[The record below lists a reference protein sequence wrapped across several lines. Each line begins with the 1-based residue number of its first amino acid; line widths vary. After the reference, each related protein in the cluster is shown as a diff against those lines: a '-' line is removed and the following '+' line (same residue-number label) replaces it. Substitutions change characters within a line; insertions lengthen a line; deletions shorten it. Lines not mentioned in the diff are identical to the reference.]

1 MSSSPTAS
9 HPHDEKES
17 NIDPNGSLPSLS
29 GNANRK
35 DSDHADTSSSTLAGY
50 DTEGRKLYG
59 GASIIPMVSCIS
71 FLDAFDN
78 YLTVHVLTPIMS
90 LPFEMIVE
98 DIVSRLS
105 LSNTD
110 NAFKKPSPNPRFLS
124 SSPILTSP
132 NLPVT

>member
-1 MSSSPTAS
+1 MSSSPSAS

-17 NIDPNGSLPSLS
+17 NIDPNGSLPSLA

-35 DSDHADTSSSTLAGY
+35 DSDHAGTSSSTLAGY

-71 FLDAFDN
+71 FLSALDN
-78 YLTVHVLTPIMS
+78 CFTVHVLTPIMS
-90 LPFEMIVE
+90 LPLEIIVE

-105 LSNTD
+105 LSDAD
-110 NAFKKPSPNPRFLS
+110 NAFKKLSPDPRFLP
-124 SSPILTSP
+124 SPKLTSS